1 MLKIFSWTIRAPW
14 LSTSDP
20 SEAFVYFGLL
30 LVYIPF
36 EAHVTRKHWDVCDT
50 LEVNPFNNKV
60 NSLFLLRKDAESV
73 LMFGTGARG
82 WWDLGAYCSCGE
94 LSDFYCT
101 SLLHEIPEN
110 RKKTNYNFYWRVL
123 NGQKLSTY
131 WCIFVYPFLNASN
144 GMGQCTNDI
153 GVKQSNE
160 FLKHMSDTIHKN
172 LGSIVVSTIK
182 VEVISRIW
190 MNQWINSHKTMR

>member
-1 MLKIFSWTIRAPW
+1 MLKMFSWTIRVPW
-14 LSTSDP
+14 LFTSDP
-20 SEAFVYFGLL
+20 SEVSVYFGLL

-36 EAHVTRKHWDVCDT
+36 AAHVTRKHWDVCDT

-60 NSLFLLRKDAESV
+60 NCLFLLRKDAEFV

-110 RKKTNYNFYWRVL
+110 RKKTNRIFYSTVL
-123 NGQKLSTY
+123 TVKKLLSH
-131 WCIFVYPFLNASN
+131 WCIFVFPIFNALS
-144 GMGQCTNDI
+144 GIGRCTNDI
-153 GVKQSNE
+153 CVKQWNR
-160 FLKHMSDTIHKN
+160 FLKLVSDTIHTK
-172 LGSIVVSTIK
+172 I
-182 VEVISRIW
+182 
-190 MNQWINSHKTMR
+190 